1 MDNNSFDKLIGRII
15 DKRYKIENVVGV
27 GGMAYV
33 LKARDLTTDTVVA
46 IKMLSDEYRDDERA
60 VKRFI
65 NESKTVSLLSHPGIV
80 RILDIVI
87 TDERKYTVMEYIDG
101 ITLKEYIDNIGVLP
115 WKEAVYYATQVL
127 DALAHAHEKQ
137 VIHRDVKP
145 QNVMLMSD
153 GTVKLI
159 DFGIAKQP
167 GSESL
172 TVTDKAIGTVN
183 YISPEQASGGA
194 VDFRTDIYSTGV
206 MLYEMV
212 TGKLP
217 FVADSPVAVAMM
229 QVQSDPES
237 PRAVNPQIPV
247 GLEQIILKAM
257 NKNPDDRFSG
267 AAAMKKALEYFSK
280 NPTVIFA
287 STGAETDEKMLK
299 KKKKKEK
306 KKSRSM
312 FPIIAGLAA
321 SFFLVAGIVAA
332 LFILPLFRG
341 AGEGD
346 TAMEKFESGIGT
358 AVDRFLGVD
367 GNASRE
373 TVKVPSFVGEEYGD
387 ALIERMNKE
396 GYAVV
401 EVKSVRND
409 RFGPGVVTAQ
419 EPEAGVERF
428 KPEEGKLLAVTL
440 SVNLGEKDAAM
451 PDCTLLYINDAK
463 TLIRTQLGA
472 KMQTELAESAMT
484 VKEEYHDTIP
494 VDYVIRTEPAAKTT
508 VKLDEPFTIVFYV
521 SKGKE
526 QTDTEVPPL
535 ENLTYEEARRII
547 TESGLA
553 LGRVHYEDSETVEN
567 GRVIK
572 SDPASGETVKT
583 EVTAVDLWI
592 SRGAPTVTPPVS
604 ETTTEPPA
612 GQTTGG
618 DTPAIPEKQET
629 PTVTESPD
637 NSDIGDLADLIGM
650 RG

>member
-127 DALAHAHEKQ
+127 DALAHAHGKQ

-535 ENLTYEEARRII
+535 ENLTYEEARRTI

-592 SRGAPTVTPPVS
+592 SRGAPAVTPPVS

>member
-592 SRGAPTVTPPVS
+592 SRGAPAVTPPVS